1 MFRYFLER
9 LLRDVVASYLSK
21 SGLIYETVEQLTAKA
36 EVKAFV
42 KVVNMTYPTMS
53 TVDKLLTVPEVFVAV
68 AQVGTFT
75 VRLMVT
81 QPDAL
86 MLCAARTLSLQVL
99 GLAKGVVYPK
109 IPNDLLYGALSL
121 AIHSPVANELVYAS
135 TAPAELKRFYDA
147 LAAREVAQAVEFDVM
162 ESEAGEGVASNIV
175 GGAAT

>member
-1 MFRYFLER
+1 MSRYFLER
-9 LLRDVVASYLSK
+9 FLRGVVTSYLSK
-21 SGLIYETVEQLTAKA
+21 SGPIFETVERLTAKA
-36 EVKAFV
+36 EVKAFL

-68 AQVGTFT
+68 AQVGTPT
-75 VRLMVT
+75 VRLMVM

-86 MLCAARTLSLQVL
+86 ILCAARTLSLQEL
-99 GLAKGVVYPK
+99 GLAKDVVYPK

-162 ESEAGEGVASNIV
+162 ESEAGEDVASNIV